1 MTIAEENRN
10 YRVFIYGLVPV
21 FLVVVWFF
29 VPIFSSFVLMIFLVF
44 VKAPRFV
51 VFMFLALSSV
61 SLGLIK
67 YTKLPVSDLLQYYD
81 WFEEFNNKPVWSF
94 QDVRP
99 LDPFFYFITSIVSHA
114 ALGNRPVFV
123 LFWTSITYVLA
134 MYSVLKVSYAL
145 NLSRRWAI
153 GICLYLLFFGF
164 EFSMAGHLVRQ
175 YFAMSMLMMSLSYC
189 FSSKYLSYLF
199 FLGAAFSHF
208 SIMLFF
214 PLILFLNN
222 FSFNFKKTSYLSMLF
237 LILVLGFF
245 IGQLNVF
252 EYILSVIGSSVYS
265 VDVLLMKSKS
275 LVDVEAESIS
285 WRRVVDYGLVSI
297 ALLYVF
303 ILDNRFNNKSLS
315 KILFFVVYFWF
326 LFFLSFYFPIMNLR
340 IFFYGIGLFCL
351 VLVPL
356 SRSNSMILR
365 GMVLLLIVSAFP
377 RFLRSFNSW
386 GWEYGGDVEY
396 ILFSSFWHFL

>member
-1 MTIAEENRN
+1 
-10 YRVFIYGLVPV
+10 
-21 FLVVVWFF
+21 
-29 VPIFSSFVLMIFLVF
+29 
-44 VKAPRFV
+44 
-51 VFMFLALSSV
+51 
-61 SLGLIK
+61 
-67 YTKLPVSDLLQYYD
+67 
-81 WFEEFNNKPVWSF
+81 
-94 QDVRP
+94 
-99 LDPFFYFITSIVSHA
+99 
-114 ALGNRPVFV
+114 
-123 LFWTSITYVLA
+123 
-134 MYSVLKVSYAL
+134 
-145 NLSRRWAI
+145 
-153 GICLYLLFFGF
+153 
-164 EFSMAGHLVRQ
+164 
-175 YFAMSMLMMSLSYC
+175 
-189 FSSKYLSYLF
+189 
-199 FLGAAFSHF
+199 
-208 SIMLFF
+208 
-214 PLILFLNN
+214 
-222 FSFNFKKTSYLSMLF
+222 
-237 LILVLGFF
+237 
-245 IGQLNVF
+245 
-252 EYILSVIGSSVYS
+252 
-265 VDVLLMKSKS
+265 MKSKS

>member
-1 MTIAEENRN
+1 
-10 YRVFIYGLVPV
+10 
-21 FLVVVWFF
+21 
-29 VPIFSSFVLMIFLVF
+29 
-44 VKAPRFV
+44 
-51 VFMFLALSSV
+51 
-61 SLGLIK
+61 
-67 YTKLPVSDLLQYYD
+67 
-81 WFEEFNNKPVWSF
+81 
-94 QDVRP
+94 
-99 LDPFFYFITSIVSHA
+99 
-114 ALGNRPVFV
+114 
-123 LFWTSITYVLA
+123 
-134 MYSVLKVSYAL
+134 
-145 NLSRRWAI
+145 
-153 GICLYLLFFGF
+153 
-164 EFSMAGHLVRQ
+164 
-175 YFAMSMLMMSLSYC
+175 
-189 FSSKYLSYLF
+189 
-199 FLGAAFSHF
+199 
-208 SIMLFF
+208 
-214 PLILFLNN
+214 
-222 FSFNFKKTSYLSMLF
+222 
-237 LILVLGFF
+237 
-245 IGQLNVF
+245 
-252 EYILSVIGSSVYS
+252 
-265 VDVLLMKSKS
+265 MKSKY